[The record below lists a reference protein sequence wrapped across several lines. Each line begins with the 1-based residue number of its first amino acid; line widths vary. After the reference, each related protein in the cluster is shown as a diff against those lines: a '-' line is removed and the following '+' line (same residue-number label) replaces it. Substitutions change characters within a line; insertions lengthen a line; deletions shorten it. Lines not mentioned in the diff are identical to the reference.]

1 MTVKGQ
7 SRSCTTYVMQN
18 SNSFNGQIEL
28 TIVNKKLVQYP
39 RREKQK
45 MKSSVSSE
53 GDQGI
58 VSWCGWTKATS
69 FIRQFLR
76 RTESYQKRCVT
87 NISGCLVINNEGYMC
102 SWQDDIFVDTGPIK
116 TLSKHIIASEAIG
129 GIIIIIIIINIVTVL
144 FAWFYAKSSLCL
156 IWNS

>member
-1 MTVKGQ
+1 MTAKGQ

-58 VSWCGWTKATS
+58 VSWCG
-69 FIRQFLR
+69 
-76 RTESYQKRCVT
+76 
-87 NISGCLVINNEGYMC
+87 
-102 SWQDDIFVDTGPIK
+102 
-116 TLSKHIIASEAIG
+116 
-129 GIIIIIIIINIVTVL
+129 
-144 FAWFYAKSSLCL
+144 
-156 IWNS
+156 